1 MVTWDDYF
9 KPVTVRTVNIATD
22 KGLTGKLLYDDE
34 FIYCWNSNTGL
45 PVFNVATTIAERL
58 AKIERTI
65 DYIHRQMRRPTL
77 FSGAQALKSTVDN
90 IMNENDPK
98 TWYVV
103 DKDLSGNARRVG
115 RYLRQELAKLP
126 HVKEV
131 RGKGLLV
138 GCEYDLPIAV
148 EVKHEALERK
158 VLFTAIGDQVNRM
171 IPPLI
176 ASKKDVDQLIRVMRE
191 SIDEAAA
198 KYLDMKMAG

>member
-1 MVTWDDYF
+1 MGTDRNSDGIMGYGVKPDLVSMAKAMGGGMPIGACCVTNEVAKAFTPGTHGSTYAGHAVACAAALAS
-9 KPVTVRTVNIATD
+9 VTEI
-22 KGLTGKLLYDDE
+22 L
-34 FIYCWNSNTGL
+34 
-45 PVFNVATTIAERL
+45 
-58 AKIERTI
+58 
-65 DYIHRQMRRPTL
+65 
-77 FSGAQALKSTVDN
+77 
-90 IMNENDPK
+90 
-98 TWYVV
+98 

-148 EVKHEALERK
+148 DVKHEALERR

-191 SIDEAAA
+191 SIDEAARNIWI
-198 KYLDMKMAG
+198 

>member
-1 MVTWDDYF
+1 MPIGACCVTNEVAKAFTPGTHGSTYAGHAVACAAALAS
-9 KPVTVRTVNIATD
+9 VTEI
-22 KGLTGKLLYDDE
+22 L
-34 FIYCWNSNTGL
+34 
-45 PVFNVATTIAERL
+45 
-58 AKIERTI
+58 
-65 DYIHRQMRRPTL
+65 
-77 FSGAQALKSTVDN
+77 
-90 IMNENDPK
+90 
-98 TWYVV
+98 